1 MNFLNFKK
9 EKYAIASAI
18 FYSLLTHLTVGAL
31 LIFYLSTNVISSPK
45 LNGINLVWISLDAKK
60 ESSGMKI
67 RNNRFDQS
75 SSAIKRTSEK
85 PVKAEIL
92 AHNPEIIS
100 VSTLTTNNLSSKFEL
115 VKNETRGTVTGEKS
129 NTITGNRTYGTA
141 GKTSNSNAMIAY
153 PLYKENAPPVYPEI
167 ARTRGYEGIV
177 LLFAEILS
185 DGRVGKI
192 KIEKSSGYAIL
203 DQSAIRAIKPWKFEP
218 AKRSGSPFTAWVELP
233 IKFILNNN
241 SQS

>member
-1 MNFLNFKK
+1 
-9 EKYAIASAI
+9 
-18 FYSLLTHLTVGAL
+18 VR
-31 LIFYLSTNVISSPK
+31 
-45 LNGINLVWISLDAKK
+45 
-60 ESSGMKI
+60 I
-67 RNNRFDQS
+67 RNNHFDQS
-75 SSAIKRTSEK
+75 SSAVKRTSEK
-85 PVKAEIL
+85 PVNVEIL
-92 AHNPEIIS
+92 APNPEIIS
-100 VSTLTTNNLSSKFEL
+100 VSTLPTNNLSSKVEL
-115 VKNETRGTVTGEKS
+115 AKNETRGTVTGEKS
-129 NTITGNRTYGTA
+129 NTITGNRTDETA
-141 GKTSNSNAMIAY
+141 GKTSNSDTMIAY
-153 PLYKENAPPVYPEI
+153 PLYRENDPPVYPEI
-167 ARTRGYEGIV
+167 ARARGYEGIV